1 MRAAMSLSPGR
12 HVHLNGANGRTSL
25 RTGLLRTALR
35 AVLHAVLRATYVLTT
50 RFVTP
55 LSGAWAVSTSSDS
68 QGSVAVYELCC
79 Y

>member
-1 MRAAMSLSPGR
+1 MSLSLGR

-25 RTGLLRTALR
+25 RTALLRTALR
-35 AVLHAVLRATYVLTT
+35 AALRAVHAALHAAYVLTT